1 MQSFLLYIVSDHGST
16 DAGLLELVL
25 VFDWDD
31 LVEVVDVVLDGL
43 ADFVDVVLVEVV
55 LVVVLVDLGVGTD
68 LVALVDMA
76 LVVDGV
82 SLLAT
87 SCWTDLVV
95 LVDIVVFFDEAVL
108 LLGWVP
114 VDTEN
119 AVVA

>member
-1 MQSFLLYIVSDHGST
+1 MSDHGST